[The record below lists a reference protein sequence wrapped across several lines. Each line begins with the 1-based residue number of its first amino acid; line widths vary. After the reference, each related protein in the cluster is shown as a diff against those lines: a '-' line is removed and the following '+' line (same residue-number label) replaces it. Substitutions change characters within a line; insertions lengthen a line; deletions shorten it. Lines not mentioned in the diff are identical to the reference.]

1 MSDSNQRTA
10 CKQCGGKIDVDAL
23 ACPNCGEPRAPSPDR
38 RFEGVEIS
46 GKYLV
51 KSRIARGGMGEV
63 YRAEHKEMRQSVA
76 VKFLH
81 RRFADDAGFAQRFLN
96 EARYAGRVSHPNAV
110 RLFDFGKLDDG
121 TLYMIMEFVRG
132 RSLTDIVDELQMLPI
147 NMAVRVAAQVAE
159 VLASAH
165 ELRIIHRDVKPD
177 NIMLVRTP
185 GGRFSVK
192 VLDFGIAKV
201 LDESDSMQTETG
213 VMFGTPEYM
222 SPEQAS
228 GKKVDQR
235 SDVYS
240 LGLVLYFMLAG
251 SPPFHG
257 KNKLRIIHQQAR
269 EEPDPVEMRARQ
281 PLPPVLIDLIREML
295 SKDPEGRPQRMLEVF
310 RRLEELELRETSSFE
325 EARSQSAVF
334 KIGDGNDALEALPTA
349 RTDQSAAASSSSS
362 DGASPR
368 SRTAGFA
375 TRSQSDAPEISQRA
389 TNPATRD
396 PNMSRPDGRSADPRI
411 DRPNQRYV
419 APSSSGAH
427 VSSDGLRPLG
437 HGQIT
442 GVSAS
447 NTQRRQLGDRGPL
460 RDFAARL
467 PVTASHDDPGMG
479 KKSGGHVAVLVALFI
494 TLACIGAAS
503 WYGIKFYEA
512 DEESSLLTLSS
523 PESLHV
529 AASQALEAEQ
539 AADTQIDE
547 ADATETA
554 VDAEPT
560 RAQERSSARRET
572 NTGTRRANQNTPPA
586 EQAAVAVADSSFS
599 DGIGR
604 AQVLIASARVDEA
617 REQLRGLEP
626 SGEQQTQELSAVRE
640 QLTRIE
646 QLHTRLGAALE
657 SGACGDAERVASELS
672 SVGGSHHLSRWRA
685 QIRSCEQPAAPAN
698 QPPSVQPTQPAP
710 SPQTRPA
717 QPRQPAS
724 EQPANAAPSDTGTSR
739 ATEPQNGSG
748 GVDAPG
754 GLPRDLEAPAQR
766 PPVVEEPTPA
776 PSRSDPAPPSAEPER
791 TQPRAP
797 APVMPPSEL

>member
-10 CKQCGGKIDVDAL
+10 CKQCGEKIDVDAM
-23 ACPNCGEPRAPSPDR
+23 ACPYCGEPRAPKSDR

-81 RRFADDAGFAQRFLN
+81 RRFAEDDGFARRFLN

-132 RSLTDIVDELQMLPI
+132 RCLTDIVDELQMLPI
-147 NMAVRVAAQVAE
+147 NMAVRVGAQVAE

-240 LGLVLYFMLAG
+240 LGIVLYFMLAG

-269 EEPDPVEMRARQ
+269 EVPDPVEMRARQ
-281 PLPPVLIDLIREML
+281 PLPPALIELITQML
-295 SKDPEGRPQRMLEVF
+295 AKNPDARPQRMLEVF

-334 KIGDGNDALEALPTA
+334 KISGDDDDVSEVLPTV
-349 RTDQSAAASSSSS
+349 RTDRSIADSGSSSAGS
-362 DGASPR
+362 GARSHTKGFSPHATSEGQTGSQRLSNDPGNAAGVSRSEGRPVR
-368 SRTAGFA
+368 SRAA
-375 TRSQSDAPEISQRA
+375 
-389 TNPATRD
+389 D
-396 PNMSRPDGRSADPRI
+396 PNRRIVTASA
-411 DRPNQRYV
+411 
-419 APSSSGAH
+419 SGAH
-427 VSSDGLRPLG
+427 MSPDGIRPLA
-437 HGQIT
+437 HGRVS
-442 GVSAS
+442 GVSGS

-460 RDFAARL
+460 RDFVTRMPVAA
-467 PVTASHDDPGMG
+467 SYDDPVIGE
-479 KKSGGHVAVLVALFI
+479 KSGSSLAVLIALFI
-494 TLACIGAAS
+494 AFACIGGAA
-503 WYGIKFYEA
+503 WYAINFH
-512 DEESSLLTLSS
+512 DTDQESSLLTLTP
-523 PESLHV
+523 PESLHI
-529 AASQALEAEQ
+529 EE
-539 AADTQIDE
+539 
-547 ADATETA
+547 ATEAIELDPVADSQTA
-554 VDAEPT
+554 EVEPAGASSRSAAV
-560 RAQERSSARRET
+560 RAQERQQARREPE
-572 NTGTRRANQNTPPA
+572 RASARANQTAPPT
-586 EQAAVAVADSSFS
+586 EQAAVAAVDSSFA
-599 DGIGR
+599 DDIGR
-604 AQVLIASARVDEA
+604 VRVLIASARVDEA
-617 REQLRGLEP
+617 RAQLSGLEP
-626 SGEQQTQELSAVRE
+626 AGEQQTQELSAVRE
-640 QLTRIE
+640 QLVEIE
-646 QLHTRLGAALE
+646 QLHTRLGSALE
-657 SGACGDAERVASELS
+657 SGECGDAERLASELS

-685 QIRSCEQPAAPAN
+685 QIRSCDDVDEPVTPPAA
-698 QPPSVQPTQPAP
+698 TQPAVRNP
-710 SPQTRPA
+710 QDTEPRQQAPEASPTESVNTGSSRPA
-717 QPRQPAS
+717 PT
-724 EQPANAAPSDTGTSR
+724 PSRRDDV
-739 ATEPQNGSG
+739 E
-748 GVDAPG
+748 APG
-754 GLPRDLEAPAQR
+754 GLPGDFEAPAR
-766 PPVVEEPTPA
+766 PRAAEEPTPGRA
-776 PSRSDPAPPSAEPER
+776 EPQSPSVEPER

-797 APVMPPSEL
+797 APVLPPSEL